1 MFEQIK
7 NKLRNDRIWL
17 KSILSRGSFGT
28 SVRRALFLGAH
39 LVGNLRSSRD
49 KVFRDCFMR
58 VVWLKKKYVEQITL
72 KLCLTIL
79 IEMKFWC
86 RSWFRSSSR
95 GSSSNNESHY
105 VGNLVDINLTV
116 IDRYMLEWWIV
127 LKGTCVPGQST
138 QGKVPKRMLRGYTSL
153 LREHREGENRIFWKE
168 EEDFL
173 GKHRRRF
180 TSRALPRAECHNP

>member
-1 MFEQIK
+1 MSVSDLK
-7 NKLRNDRIWL
+7 VYWAVAASGLRWEE
-17 KSILSRGSFGT
+17 
-28 SVRRALFLGAH
+28 
-39 LVGNLRSSRD
+39 RSSWGRT
-49 KVFRDCFMR
+49 
-58 VVWLKKKYVEQITL
+58 WLGIWDLRGIKFLEIVSWGWCGWGKYVEQITL

-180 TSRALPRAECHNP
+180 TSRALPRARCHNQ